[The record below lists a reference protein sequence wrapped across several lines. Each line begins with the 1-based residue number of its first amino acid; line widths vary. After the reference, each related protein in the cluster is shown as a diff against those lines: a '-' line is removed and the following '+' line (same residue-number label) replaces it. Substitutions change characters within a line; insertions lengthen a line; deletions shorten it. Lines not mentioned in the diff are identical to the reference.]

1 MFAMIDRAIALLTV
15 ALACVMY
22 GGRAE
27 AVCLDGRLP
36 LDQEFKQSR
45 LVAQATLMHESPVID
60 PADPDGVAATRYDF
74 VAKVLFK
81 GKGRK
86 FSVWIDNTSS
96 RIVFERGAEYLIF
109 VQQNG
114 NGSRGFVDA
123 CGNSGLAQESA
134 SAFEWLRRKGNR
146 SR

>member
-1 MFAMIDRAIALLTV
+1 MIDRAIALFTV
-15 ALACVMY
+15 ALACMLY

-27 AVCLDGRLP
+27 AVCLDGRLS

-45 LVAQATLMHESPVID
+45 LVAKAVLVHESPVVD
-60 PADPDGVAATRYDF
+60 PADPEGVAATRYDF
-74 VAKVLFK
+74 VTRALFK

-96 RIVFERGAEYLIF
+96 RMVFERGAEYLVF
-109 VQQNG
+109 VQQDG
-114 NGSRGFVDA
+114 GRGFVDA

-134 SAFEWLRRKGNR
+134 STIEWLKGRRNR
-146 SR
+146 P